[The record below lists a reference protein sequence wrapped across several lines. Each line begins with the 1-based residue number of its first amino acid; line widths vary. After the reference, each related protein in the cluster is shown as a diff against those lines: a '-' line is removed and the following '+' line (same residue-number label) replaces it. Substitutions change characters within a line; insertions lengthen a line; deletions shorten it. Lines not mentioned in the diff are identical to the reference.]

1 MRPGTLPVPG
11 LSAQG
16 PAAVTREEPS
26 LPGERALVV
35 VSNRL
40 PFTVER
46 RPDGI
51 RFTRSPGGLVAALDP
66 VLGERG
72 GVWVG
77 WPGIE
82 QEPEDDGATLVPPA
96 GTKVRYRPVNLS
108 GRELSAYYGGF
119 SNRTLWPLFH
129 YMIARTQIDQH
140 MWAVY
145 EQVNERFARAA
156 AEESTDQDLV
166 WIHDYQLLRVPHFLR
181 RRAPRRRLA
190 FFLHI
195 PFPAYDVFRILPWS
209 RQLLRG
215 MLAADL
221 VGVHV
226 GSYAQHVFNCAERL
240 LGCDV
245 DRSAETIQFEG
256 RTVSVQAHPIGIDPG
271 LIETL
276 ARAAGPRQR
285 GPDEPAQVIGL
296 DRLDYTKGIPER
308 FLAVERFLELHPDFH
323 GRFVF
328 TQILIPSREQVSDYR
343 ELKRELD
350 ETVGRINGR
359 FSDQGWSPIRYLVR
373 GLSQTELGGLYRHA
387 DVALVTPLRDGMNLV
402 AKEYV
407 AAQVD
412 EPGVLVLSELAGAA
426 EELQEALLVNPFDVN
441 AVAEALHRSL
451 TMPTDERQARMTAL
465 RDRVREHSVQTWVAR
480 FLTAAEAASSR
491 PRTGGILESV
501 RRRLQP
507 WLATRPTVGL
517 FFDYD
522 GTLTPIQDRPEDAY
536 LSEQTR
542 QTLESAA
549 RTPNLDTVIVT
560 GRSLADIKRLV
571 GIAGLTYVGNH
582 GFEIEGPGLVYRH
595 PDIDRFAGTVTRAAA
610 ELERLNEPGAQV
622 EAKGATLSYHVRLVP
637 EERREAVLRRASKI
651 LRRRRLRVVS
661 GKLVIEGRPP
671 VAWHKGHAVLFVLVR
686 RHGADWPTRVRA
698 LYVGD
703 DATDE
708 EAFRSLRGIGR
719 SICVGAPWDGATQA
733 DYALPDP
740 EAVTQLLRWLAAGAF
755 AGTRP

>member
-1 MRPGTLPVPG
+1 MRYETLAAGGLAAPGPIAVAPDEG
-11 LSAQG
+11 LA
-16 PAAVTREEPS
+16 PAGRP
-26 LPGERALVV
+26 LVV

-40 PFTVER
+40 PFTAER
-46 RPDGI
+46 GPEGI
-51 RFTRSPGGLVAALDP
+51 EFTRSPGGLVAALDP
-66 VLGERG
+66 VLAERG

-77 WPGIE
+77 WPGLE
-82 QEPEDDGATLVPPA
+82 QEPDDTDTALIPPA
-96 GTKVRYRPVNLS
+96 ESRVRYRPVSLS
-108 GRELSAYYGGF
+108 ARDVAAYYGGF

-129 YMIARTQIDQH
+129 YQVGRTRIEAPT
-140 MWAVY
+140 WAAY
-145 EQVNERFARAA
+145 EQVNERFATAA
-156 AEESTDQDLV
+156 VEESSDQDQV
-166 WIHDYQLLRVPHFLR
+166 WVHDYQLLRVPYFLR
-181 RRAPRRRLA
+181 RIAPRRRIA

-209 RQLLRG
+209 RPLLRG

-226 GSYAQHVFNCAERL
+226 SDYAEHVFTCAERL

-245 DRSAETIQFEG
+245 DRAAGTIHFEG
-256 RTVSVQAHPIGIDPG
+256 RAVSVQAHAIGIDPG
-271 LIETL
+271 HVESL
-276 ARAAGPRQR
+276 ARAAGARSSS
-285 GPDEPAQVIGL
+285 PDAPALVIGL

-308 FLAVERFLELHPDFH
+308 FLAVERFLELHPEFH

-328 TQILIPSREQVSDYR
+328 TQVLVPSREQVTEYR

-359 FSDQGWSPIRYLVR
+359 FSDQGWAPIRYLVR
-373 GLSQTELGGLYRHA
+373 GLSQAELGALYRHA

-426 EELQEALLVNPFDVN
+426 EELQEALLVNPFDVS

-451 TMPTDERQARMTAL
+451 TMPPDERRARMTAL
-465 RDRVREHSVQTWVAR
+465 RDRVRENSVQAWVSR
-480 FLTAAEAASSR
+480 FLSAAEAAAAR
-491 PRTGGILESV
+491 PRVVAVVESV

-507 WLATRPTVGL
+507 WLAARPTVAL

-522 GTLTPIQDRPEDAY
+522 GTLTPIQDRPEDAS
-536 LSEQTR
+536 LSEATR
-542 QTLESAA
+542 RTLESAA

-571 GIAGLTYVGNH
+571 GIHGLTYVGNH
-582 GFEIEGPGLVYRH
+582 GFEIEGPGLSYRH
-595 PDIDRFAGTVTRAAA
+595 PDIDRFAGTVARAAE
-610 ELERLNEPGAQV
+610 ELEHLGEPGARV
-622 EAKGATLSYHVRLVP
+622 EAKGATLSYHLRLVP
-637 EERREAVLRRASKI
+637 EARREIATRRAVKV
-651 LRRRRLRVVS
+651 LKRRRLRVVA
-661 GKLVIEGRPP
+661 GKLVVEGRPP
-671 VAWHKGHAVLFVLVR
+671 VAWHKGHAVLFVLVQ
-686 RHGADWPTRVRA
+686 RHGADWPARVRA

-740 EAVTQLLRWLAAGAF
+740 DAVTQLLRWLAAGAF